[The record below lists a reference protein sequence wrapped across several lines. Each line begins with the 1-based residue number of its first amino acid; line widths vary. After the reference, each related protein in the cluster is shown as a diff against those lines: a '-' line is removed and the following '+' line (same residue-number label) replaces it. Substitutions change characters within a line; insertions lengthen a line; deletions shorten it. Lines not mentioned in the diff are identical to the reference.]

1 MLTDLERRL
10 RVHVAPTA
18 LVDGSSFRCV
28 EVLDDAVYSL
38 PHLDEFFAFDVGVR
52 LSRQTPLSCTACM
65 SKMSS
70 WWLIHGVKSTLNKVE
85 TLHTEKRSLAY
96 IDQVRLSGR
105 PLTIRGWK
113 ELGCEMEVHWRSR
126 IGGLTCGIETRD
138 ESSCRDRQKCEQQ
151 GIHVTD
157 NHGQYVQEKKKEQ

>member
-1 MLTDLERRL
+1 
-10 RVHVAPTA
+10 VA
-18 LVDGSSFRCV
+18 
-28 EVLDDAVYSL
+28 
-38 PHLDEFFAFDVGVR
+38 
-52 LSRQTPLSCTACM
+52 
-65 SKMSS
+65 
-70 WWLIHGVKSTLNKVE
+70 VKSTLNKVE

-126 IGGLTCGIETRD
+126 IGDLTCGIETRD

-157 NHGQYVQEKKKEQ
+157 NHGQYVQEKKKGAMTMTKSVWAQHQDLISAEDADSAY